1 MRRAAAVL
9 CLALSTVA
17 GHVVADDGERIRDAK
32 ALFFDRKYAEAR
44 QEWQAIG
51 TAAGAGDA
59 DAAWYWVAR
68 CSESLK
74 EYERA
79 LKEYGEFLARR
90 PGDAALAE
98 EARTSRVGIATRLYK
113 GGQAQYLPV
122 LKEGMAD
129 KSRTVQYYA
138 ALQLGSLG
146 APVGL
151 PAVPVLKRILAE
163 EKDEDLAERAKL
175 VLMRL
180 DPKALSPAS
189 APPPRGAAKA
199 ATWIRIRIY
208 KQGQVRPEV
217 SVNLPIALADMVLKS
232 LPEDARRELKL
243 KGYEPENFWERLKKL
258 GPAEILSIQGD
269 DGERV
274 QIWLE

>member
-1 MRRAAAVL
+1 MSRTAVVF
-9 CLALSTVA
+9 CLVLSTLA
-17 GHVVADDGERIRDAK
+17 GHAVADDGERIRNAK

-51 TAAGAGDA
+51 AAAGAGDA

-74 EYERA
+74 DYERA
-79 LKEYGEFLARR
+79 LKEYGEFLARK

-113 GGQAQYLPV
+113 AGQTQVLPV
-122 LKEGMAD
+122 VKEGLSD
-129 KSRTVQYYA
+129 RSRTVQYYT

-151 PAVPVLKRILAE
+151 PAVPILKKVVAE
-163 EKDEDLAERAKL
+163 EKDEDLVERAKL
-175 VLMRL
+175 ILLKL

-189 APPPRGAAKA
+189 APPASGAAKA

-208 KQGQVRPEV
+208 KQGQERPEV

-232 LPEDARRELKL
+232 LPDDARRELKL

-258 GPAEILSIQGD
+258 GPSEILSIQGD

>member
-1 MRRAAAVL
+1 MIRTTAVVCLVLSALAAHA
-9 CLALSTVA
+9 
-17 GHVVADDGERIRDAK
+17 VADDGERVRNAK

-44 QEWQAIG
+44 QEWQAVG
-51 TAAGAGDA
+51 AAGGAGDA
-59 DAAWYWVAR
+59 DTAWYWVAR

-79 LKEYGEFLARR
+79 LKEYGEYLARK

-113 GGQAQYLPV
+113 AGQTQYLPV

-129 KSRTVQYYA
+129 RSRTVQYYT

-151 PAVPVLKRILAE
+151 PAVPVLKKIIAE
-163 EKDEDLAERAKL
+163 EKDEDLVERAKL
-175 VLMRL
+175 ILLKL
-180 DPKALSPAS
+180 DPKALSPAA
-189 APPPRGAAKA
+189 APPASGTAKA

-208 KQGQVRPEV
+208 KQGQERPEV
-217 SVNLPIALADMVLKS
+217 SVNLPIALADLVIKS

-258 GPAEILSIQGD
+258 GPSEILSIQGD

>member
-1 MRRAAAVL
+1 MSRTIAVFCLVLSALAAHA
-9 CLALSTVA
+9 
-17 GHVVADDGERIRDAK
+17 VADDSERIRNAK
-32 ALFFDRKYAEAR
+32 AMFFDRKYAEAR

-51 TAAGAGDA
+51 ATGGTGDA

-79 LKEYGEFLARR
+79 LKEYGEYLARR
-90 PGDAALAE
+90 PGDVAFAE
-98 EARTSRVGIATRLYK
+98 EARTSRVGLATRLYK
-113 GGQAQYLPV
+113 AGQTQYLPV
-122 LKEGMAD
+122 LKDGMAD
-129 KSRTVQYYA
+129 KSRTVQYYT

-151 PAVPVLKRILAE
+151 PAVPVLKKIIAE
-163 EKDEDLAERAKL
+163 EKDEDLVERAKL
-175 VLMRL
+175 ILLRL
-180 DPKALSPAS
+180 DPKALSPA
-189 APPPRGAAKA
+189 ATPAAGGTAKP

-208 KQGQVRPEV
+208 KQGQERPEV